1 MADDALN
8 YYNIEQLNRFD
19 GDLISQDYLLVR
31 VSKRTNMVSP
41 QDMKVSIGD
50 FLRGT
55 GLDTKVDKHGDVMV
69 GELLLANRVFLGGLL
84 TTGEEKKI
92 AQIDDKNVLWIGD
105 EALPLRVRAVQNPTV
120 TINNKQETFYHTG
133 FKPSATDVGAWS
145 KLEADQRFLM
155 KSVGWKQNAPLTTR
169 TADIIEDPSM
179 WDAGFSGMYRTNDT
193 LGFRSLTMHI
203 AHPKFTNGAHSRG
216 FTFDYGGTGTGTK
229 VYVYGYDKDGV
240 KQSNYKV
247 YTEADKPTPTEIGAY
262 TQKEVQDLLLQTSQ
276 WATSTFVDVAGDTM
290 TGVLKINSDDENRL
304 VLKNK
309 DDLMGNFIHFVDST
323 GESIAKIGKDAGDDL
338 LTIINTKDNTSLTL
352 ATDRIT
358 SNKNLFV
365 NDFKVYHEG
374 FKPTFA
380 DAGAVSASRN
390 LGTTDLDTIRGN
402 QFEGNWH
409 QRNDTDATTGRHYP
423 VALGGTLT
431 VYMNGINGCVQVYR
445 AKSGNKVYQRTYDA
459 AVGQWAA
466 WVKVFNSEFVPNG
479 ADIPY
484 ISSQNVFVSSGE
496 KPNTDYTDFNDAP
509 RNSTFFGYQDAVNAP
524 TGITGTFVDFNS
536 SGYHWQ
542 MGTDYRGGGK
552 FGFRTF
558 NADTSTWGDWGYLF
572 STKYLPTADQV
583 TGLGTA
589 AKLNVQ
595 TSSTDSDTNKLM
607 KVGAFGLGTRGT
619 QLTANSDFGRDYL
632 GEYNVGSGFFF
643 SGNDITG
650 AVTTTGW
657 KDFILLRHN
666 DPKDPAATW
675 ATALEMSQTGLG
687 YHVWENGTHKKVKV
701 YSELNKPTAADVGA
715 ISEDV
720 IWGKVDSLQKRWA
733 VGDNSAGGWWKIC
746 EVAVGQNGLS
756 AEFDFVGGR
765 GFNGEFQ
772 QQGNF
777 RMVLRTSNNTP
788 ANVNEVGRAELSVY
802 LEGSVFPFGAMGLEE
817 VRANVY
823 AIWWQPTNYAYGTFT
838 FKPNL
843 GYKTS
848 QELVWFPNVSSASKP
863 TTCVQAVSIRRVL
876 TSNSDKGLFGDTSGG
891 TGKRNWYKITMAGET
906 DHGFY
911 GDTNYFQFIAQ
922 GQNVLSLS
930 NGRIHS
936 KCDLSID
943 LAGDAVAQLRLRPN
957 NTASPSFLVRNDGGN
972 TYFLLTNQNDAD
984 GGYNNLRPLYINNA
998 NGSLNF
1004 GENVYLSKNFTMDG
1018 IASVGAQITWN
1029 PKGSGV
1035 VPQTRATNIRLW
1047 GTSDRQSVFECSDTK
1062 GWHWYSQRV
1071 NADDATVQFAINGRL
1086 SVVSGITTSTVTMN
1100 SDQYIRRDGNKVIW
1114 MQNAAG
1120 QEKAVVFGDDSGMLR
1135 IRTNN
1140 YATTTHL
1147 FGNRMIQLDDTQTVT
1162 GEGQGLIKGSVQ
1174 GGEWNAWRQRAA
1186 GLAVSCQD
1194 STNSA
1199 HTIWKATHWGKY
1211 HIAAMGVYVPNG
1223 ELANTQ
1229 AKLNVGNSEFN
1240 FSGSGDFQA
1249 GRNGNF
1255 NDVYI
1260 RSDRRLK
1267 KGLVKIDSALDK
1279 VCKLSGYTYDKLAS
1293 LGSDKIVGREAGIIA
1308 QTLQE
1313 ILPEAVTESK
1323 DTEDNTILVVSGS
1336 AVNALLVEAIKE
1348 LKERVD
1354 ALSK

>member
-1 MADDALN
+1 MADDVLN

-155 KSVGWKQNAPLTTR
+155 KSVSWKQNAPLTSR
-169 TADIIEDPSM
+169 SADIIDSPDM
-179 WDAGFSGMYRTNDT
+179 WDAGFSGYYRTNDT
-193 LGFRSLTMHI
+193 LGFKGLTVHI
-203 AHPKFTNGAHSRG
+203 AHPKFTNGAHARG
-216 FTFDYGGTGTGTK
+216 FTFEYGGTGTGTK
-229 VYVYGYDKDGV
+229 VYVYGYDKDGA

-276 WATSTFVDVAGDTM
+276 WATRTFVDVVGDTM
-290 TGVLKINSDDENRL
+290 TGALTLNGEDDNRL

-309 DDLMGNFIHFVDST
+309 DDMMGNFIHFVDST
-323 GESIAKIGKDAGDDL
+323 GSSVAQMGKDIGDNNFV
-338 LTIINTKDNTSLTL
+338 IINTKDNTSLTL
-352 ATDRIT
+352 STDRVV
-358 SNKNLFV
+358 SDKNLFV
-365 NDFKVYHEG
+365 NNFKVYHEG

-466 WVKVFNSEFVPNG
+466 WVKIFNGEFVPTG
-479 ADIPY
+479 SDIPY
-484 ISSQNVFVSSGE
+484 IASQNVFVSKGF
-496 KPNTDYTDFNDAP
+496 KPDADFTSFNDAP
-509 RNSTFFGYQDAVNAP
+509 RNSTFFGYQDADNAP
-524 TGITGTFVDFNS
+524 VGITGTFVDFNS

-558 NADTSTWGDWGYLF
+558 NADNSTWSDWGYLF

-589 AKLNVQ
+589 AKLNAQ
-595 TSSTDSDTNKLM
+595 TSLTDSDSSKLM

-632 GEYNVGSGFFF
+632 GKYDVGTGFFF

-650 AVTTTGW
+650 AVTTSGW

-666 DPKDPAATW
+666 DPTNPTATW
-675 ATALEMSQTGLG
+675 ATALEMSQSGLG

-701 YSELNKPTAADVGA
+701 YSEMNKPTAADVGA

-720 IWGKVDSLQKRWA
+720 IWGKVDSLQKRWT
-733 VGDNSAGGWWKIC
+733 VGENSAGGWWKIC

-765 GFNGEFQ
+765 GFNGQFQ

-802 LEGSVFPFGAMGLEE
+802 LEGSIFPFGAMGLEE

-823 AIWWQPTNYAYGTFT
+823 AIWWQPTSYAYGTFT

-848 QELVWFPNVSSASKP
+848 QELVWFPNTGSASKP
-863 TTCVQAVSIRRVL
+863 TTCVQPVSIRRVL
-876 TSNSDKGLFGDTSGG
+876 SSNSDQGLFGDTTGG

-911 GDTNYFQFIAQ
+911 GDSTYFQFIAQ

-936 KCDLSID
+936 KRSLAVD
-943 LAGDAVAQLRLRPN
+943 LAGETVAQLRLRPTTTTN
-957 NTASPSFLVRNDGGN
+957 PSFLIRNDGTN
-972 TYFLLTNQNDAD
+972 TYFMLTNPNDAD
-984 GGYNNLRPLYINNA
+984 GNYNSLRPVYINNT
-998 NGSLNF
+998 NGGVNF

-1018 IASVGAQITWN
+1018 VASMGAQITWN

-1047 GTSDRQSVFECSDTK
+1047 GTSARQSVFECSDTK
-1062 GWHWYSQRV
+1062 GWHWFSQRV
-1071 NADDATVQFAINGRL
+1071 NADDAAVQFAINGNL
-1086 SVVSGITTSTVTMN
+1086 TVSDITANVVASQANNMWIRKDGTKAINFQNTAGTV
-1100 SDQYIRRDGNKVIW
+1100 
-1114 MQNAAG
+1114 AARV
-1120 QEKAVVFGDDSGMLR
+1120 KGDDNGR
-1135 IRTNN
+1135 ITLEHTGRASW
-1140 YATTTHL
+1140 YFHDK
-1147 FGNRMIQLDDTQTVT
+1147 MMQLDTGGTVT
-1162 GEGQGLIKGSVQ
+1162 GEAMGLVRGQVQ
-1174 GGEWNAWRQRAA
+1174 GGSWSSWRARAA
-1186 GLAVSCQD
+1186 GLLVDCQD
-1194 STNSA
+1194 SVNSA

-1211 HIAAMGVYVPNG
+1211 H
-1223 ELANTQ
+1223 LACLHIHGTSDINTV
-1229 AKLNVGNSEFN
+1229 NVKMNVHNAEFN
-1240 FSGSGDFQA
+1240 FNASGDFTA
-1249 GRNGNF
+1249 SRNGSF

-1267 KGLVKIDSALDK
+1267 KDLVKIDSALDK
-1279 VCKLSGYTYDKLAS
+1279 VCKLSGYTYDKLAA
-1293 LGSDKIVGREAGIIA
+1293 LGSDKVVGREAGIIA

-1313 ILPEAVTESK
+1313 VLPEAVTESK

-1354 ALSK
+1354 ELSK

>member
-1 MADDALN
+1 MADDVLN

-105 EALPLRVRAVQNPTV
+105 ETLPLRVRAAQNPTV

-155 KSVGWKQNAPLTTR
+155 KSVSWKQNAPLTTR

-216 FTFDYGGTGTGTK
+216 FTFDYGGTGNGTK

-240 KQSNYKV
+240 KQSNYKI

-276 WATSTFVDVAGDTM
+276 WATSTFVDVAGDAM
-290 TGVLKINSDDENRL
+290 TGVLTLNSDDEAKL

-309 DDLMGNFIHFVDST
+309 DDMMGNFIHFVDST
-323 GESIAKIGKDAGDDL
+323 GKSIAQIGKDVGDDYF
-338 LTIINTKDNTSLTL
+338 TIVNTKDNTSLTL
-352 ATDRIT
+352 ATDRVT
-358 SNKNLFV
+358 SDKNLFV

-466 WVKVFNSEFVPNG
+466 WVKVFNSEFVPTG
-479 ADIPY
+479 SDIPY
-484 ISSQNVFVSSGE
+484 IASQNVFVSKGF
-496 KPNTDYTDFNDAP
+496 KPDADFTSFNAAP
-509 RNSTFFGYQDAVNAP
+509 RNSTFFGYQDADNAP
-524 TGITGTFVDFNS
+524 VGITGTFVDFDS

-558 NADTSTWGDWGYLF
+558 NSDNSTWSDWGYLF

-589 AKLNVQ
+589 AKLNAQ

-619 QLTANSDFGRDYL
+619 QITANADFGRDYL
-632 GEYNVGSGFFF
+632 GKYNVGSGFFF

-657 KDFILLRHN
+657 KDFLLLRHN
-666 DPKDPAATW
+666 DPTNPASTW
-675 ATALEMSQTGLG
+675 ATALEMSQSGLG

-720 IWGKVDSLQKRWA
+720 IWGKVDSLQKRWI
-733 VGDNSAGGWWKIC
+733 VGNNSAGSWWKIC

-802 LEGSVFPFGAMGLEE
+802 LEGSVFPFWAMGLEE

-823 AIWWQPTNYAYGTFT
+823 AIWWQPTNFAYGTFT

-863 TTCVQAVSIRRVL
+863 TTCVQQVSIRRVL
-876 TSNSDKGLFGDTSGG
+876 TSNSDQGLFGDTSGG

-911 GDTNYFQFIAQ
+911 GDTTYFQFIAQ

-936 KCDLSID
+936 KRSLAVD
-943 LAGDAVAQLRLRPN
+943 LAGETVAQLRLRAATSN
-957 NTASPSFLVRNDGGN
+957 PSFLIRNDGTN
-972 TYFLLTNQNDAD
+972 TYFMLTDPNDAD
-984 GGYNNLRPLYINNA
+984 GNYNSLRPLYINNVT
-998 NGSLNF
+998 GGLNF
-1004 GENVYLSKNFTMDG
+1004 GEAVYMSKSLVVDG
-1018 IASVGAQITWN
+1018 VASMGTQITWN

-1047 GTSDRQSVFECSDTK
+1047 GTSARQSVFECSDTK
-1062 GWHWYSQRV
+1062 GWHWYSQRA
-1071 NADDATVQFAINGRL
+1071 NADDATVQFAINGTL
-1086 SVVSGITTSTVTMN
+1086 NVSGITTSTVTMN
-1100 SDQYIRRDGNKVIW
+1100 SDQYIKRDGHKVIW

-1140 YATTTHL
+1140 SATTTHL

-1162 GEGQGLIKGSVQ
+1162 GEGQGLIKGCVQ
-1174 GGEWNAWRQRAA
+1174 GGAWTAWRQRSA

-1194 STNSA
+1194 STTSA
-1199 HTIWKATHWGKY
+1199 HNIWKATHWGKY
-1211 HIAAMGVYVPNG
+1211 HIAAMGVYVPDG
-1223 ELANTQ
+1223 DITKAITRLHVHDAT
-1229 AKLNVGNSEFN
+1229 FD
-1240 FSGSGDFQA
+1240 FSAAGDFNA
-1249 GRNGNF
+1249 SRNASF

-1267 KGLVKIDSALDK
+1267 KDLVKIDSALDK
-1279 VCKLSGYTYDKLAS
+1279 VCKLSGYTYDKLTS
-1293 LGSDKIVGREAGIIA
+1293 IGSDKVIGREAGIIA

-1313 ILPEAVTESK
+1313 VLPEAVTESK

>member
-1 MADDALN
+1 MADDVLN

-145 KLEADQRFLM
+145 KMEADQRFLM
-155 KSVGWKQNAPLTTR
+155 KSVSWKQNAPLTMR
-169 TADIIEDPSM
+169 SADIIQDPSM
-179 WDAGFSGMYRTNDT
+179 WDAGFSGFYRANDT
-193 LGFRSLTMHI
+193 KDLKGLNIHI
-203 AHPKFTNGAHSRG
+203 AHPLFTNGAHSRG
-216 FTFDYGGTGTGTK
+216 ITFEYGGTGTK
-229 VYVYGYDKDGV
+229 AYVYGFDKDGV
-240 KQSNYKV
+240 KQSNYKI
-247 YTEADKPTPTEIGAY
+247 YTEADKPTPNELGAY

-276 WATSTFVDVAGDTM
+276 WASRTFVDVTGDTM
-290 TGVLKINSDDENRL
+290 TGALTLNGSDENRL
-304 VLKNK
+304 ILKSS
-309 DDLMGNFIHFVDST
+309 DDMMGNFIHFIDST
-323 GESIAKIGKDAGDDL
+323 GNTIAQIGKDVGEDSLHL
-338 LTIINTKDNTSLTL
+338 LNTKDGTGLVLESDKVT
-352 ATDRIT
+352 A
-358 SNKNLFV
+358 SKNLFV
-365 NDFKVYHEG
+365 NNFKVYHEG
-374 FKPTFA
+374 FKPTYA

-390 LGTTDLDTIRGN
+390 LGTTDLDTLRGN

-409 QRNDTDATTGRHYP
+409 QRNDTDATTARHYP

-459 AVGQWAA
+459 AVGSWDA
-466 WVKVFNSEFVPNG
+466 WVKVFNSEFVPTG
-479 ADIPY
+479 SDIPY
-484 ISSQNVFVSSGE
+484 IASQNIFVSSGE
-496 KPNTDYTDFNDAP
+496 KPNPDYTDFNDAP

-524 TGITGTFVDFNS
+524 TGITGTFFDIHS
-536 SGYHWQ
+536 AGYRWQ
-542 MGTDYRGGGK
+542 MGADYRGTGK
-552 FGFRTF
+552 LGFRNF
-558 NADTSTWGDWGYLF
+558 NNDTKAWGDWGYIF
-572 STKYLPTADQV
+572 STKYLPNADQV

-589 AKLNVQ
+589 AKLNAQ
-595 TSSTDSDTNKLM
+595 TTLTDAGKDKLM

-619 QLTANSDFGRDYL
+619 QVVSGKDFGTDYL
-632 GEYNVGSGFFF
+632 GKYDVGTGFFF

-650 AVTTTGW
+650 TVTNTGW

-666 DPKDPAATW
+666 DPTDPQATW

-720 IWGKVDSLQKRWA
+720 IWGKVDSLQKRWT

-765 GFNGEFQ
+765 GFNGQFQ

-777 RMVLRTSNNTP
+777 RMVLRTSNGTP
-788 ANVNEVGRAELSVY
+788 ANTNEVGRAELSVY
-802 LEGSVFPFGAMGLEE
+802 LEGSIFPFAEMGLEE

-823 AIWWQPTNYAYGTFT
+823 AIWWKPTSYAYGTFT

-848 QELVWFPNVSSASKP
+848 QELVWFPNEGTASKP
-863 TTCVQAVSIRRVL
+863 TTCVQPVSIRRVL
-876 TSNSDKGLFGDTSGG
+876 TSNSDRGLFEDTTGG
-891 TGKRNWYKITMAGET
+891 IGKRNWYKITMAGET

-911 GDTNYFQFIAQ
+911 GDTTYFQFIAQ

-936 KCDLSID
+936 KRSLAVD
-943 LAGDAVAQLRLRPN
+943 LAGETVAQLRLRPATTSN
-957 NTASPSFLVRNDGGN
+957 PSFLIRNDGSN
-972 TYFLLTNQNDAD
+972 TYFMLTNVNDAD
-984 GGYNNLRPLYINNA
+984 GNYNGLRPMYIHNT
-998 NGSLNF
+998 NGSVNF
-1004 GENVYLSKNFTMDG
+1004 GEAVYMSKNLTVDG
-1018 IASVGAQITWN
+1018 VASMGAQITWN

-1035 VPQTRATNIRLW
+1035 VSQTRATNLRLW
-1047 GTSDRQSVFECSDTK
+1047 GTSARQSVFECSDTK
-1062 GWHWYSQRV
+1062 GWHWYSQRA
-1071 NADDATVQFAINGRL
+1071 NADDATVLFAINGSL
-1086 SVVSGITTSTVTMN
+1086 NTTNITCSTISSSNDMYLRKGGTSHIHFQDSAGAVKAR
-1100 SDQYIRRDGNKVIW
+1100 I
-1114 MQNAAG
+1114 AG
-1120 QEKAVVFGDDSGMLR
+1120 QDTGR
-1135 IRTNN
+1135 ITLEHTGVASWYFHNK
-1140 YATTTHL
+1140 
-1147 FGNRMIQLDDTQTVT
+1147 MIQLDTGGTVG
-1162 GEGQGLIKGSVQ
+1162 GEAMGLIRGQVQ
-1174 GGEWNAWRQRAA
+1174 GGSWASWRTRAA
-1186 GLAVSCQD
+1186 GLLVDCQD
-1194 STNSA
+1194 STVSA
-1199 HTIWKATHWGKY
+1199 HNIWKATHWGKY
-1211 HIAAMGVYVPNG
+1211 HIAAMGVYVASG
-1223 ELANTQ
+1223 DIANAQ

-1240 FSGSGDFQA
+1240 FFGNGDLNA

-1267 KGLVKIDSALDK
+1267 KDLVKIDSALDK

-1293 LGSDKIVGREAGIIA
+1293 IGSDKVVGREAGIIA

-1313 ILPEAVTESK
+1313 VLPEAVTEST
-1323 DTEDNTILVVSGS
+1323 DTEGNTILVVSGS

>member
-1 MADDALN
+1 MADDVLN

-31 VSKRTNMVSP
+31 ISKRNNMVSP

-50 FLRGT
+50 FMRGT
-55 GLDTKVDKHGDVMV
+55 GMDTKVDKHGDVMV

-92 AQIDDKNVLWIGD
+92 AQIDDKNILWFGD
-105 EALPLRVRAVQNPTV
+105 EALPLRVRAQTNPTV
-120 TINNKQETFYHTG
+120 TINNQQFTFYHTG

-145 KLEADQRFLM
+145 KTETDQRFLM
-155 KSVGWKQNAPLTTR
+155 KSVSWKQDAPLTTR

-179 WDAGFSGMYRTNDT
+179 WDVGFSGFYRANDT
-193 LGFRSLTMHI
+193 KDLKGLNIHI
-203 AHPKFTNGAHSRG
+203 AHPLFTNGAHSRG
-216 FTFDYGGTGTGTK
+216 ITFEYGGTGTK
-229 VYVYGYDKDGV
+229 AYVYGFDKDGV

-323 GESIAKIGKDAGDDL
+323 GKSIAQIGKDAGDDF

-358 SNKNLFV
+358 SDKNLFV
-365 NDFKVYHEG
+365 NDFKVYHKG

-380 DAGAVSASRN
+380 DVGAVSASRD
-390 LGTTDLDTIRGN
+390 LGTTDLDNIRGN
-402 QFEGNWH
+402 RFEGNWY
-409 QRNDTDATTGRHYP
+409 QRNDTGATTGRHYP

-431 VYMNGINGCVQVYR
+431 VYMNDIYGCVQVYR

-466 WVKVFNSEFVPNG
+466 WVKVFNGEFVPNG

-484 ISSQNVFVSSGE
+484 IASQNVFVSKGF
-496 KPNTDYTDFNDAP
+496 KPDADFTSFNNAP
-509 RNSTFFGYQDAVNAP
+509 RNSTFFGYQDADNAP
-524 TGITGTFVDFNS
+524 VGITGTFVDFNS

-558 NADTSTWGDWGYLF
+558 NADTSTWSDWGYLF

-589 AKLNVQ
+589 AKLNAQ

-632 GEYNVGSGFFF
+632 GKYNVGSGFFF

-666 DPKDPAATW
+666 DPKDSAATW

-765 GFNGEFQ
+765 GFNGESQ

-802 LEGSVFPFGAMGLEE
+802 LEGSIFPFGAMGLEE

-823 AIWWQPTNYAYGTFT
+823 AIWWQPTSYAYGTFT

-848 QELVWFPNVSSASKP
+848 QELVWFPNMSSASKP

-922 GQNVLSLS
+922 GQNVLSLA

-936 KCDLSID
+936 KRDLSID
-943 LAGDAVAQLRLRPN
+943 LAGEAVAQLRLRPN
-957 NTASPSFLVRNDGGN
+957 NTANPSFLVRNDGTN
-972 TYFLLTNQNDAD
+972 TYFMLTNPNDAD
-984 GGYNNLRPLYINNA
+984 GRYNSLRPLYINNA

-1018 IASVGAQITWN
+1018 VASVGAQITWN

-1035 VPQTRATNIRLW
+1035 VPQTRATYIRLW
-1047 GTSDRQSVFECSDTK
+1047 GTSARQSVFECADTK

-1071 NADDATVQFAINGRL
+1071 NADDASVQFSINGSL
-1086 SVVSGITTSTVTMN
+1086 NTTNITCSTISSANDMWLRKGGTSHIHFQDSAGAVKA
-1100 SDQYIRRDGNKVIW
+1100 RV
-1114 MQNAAG
+1114 AG
-1120 QEKAVVFGDDSGMLR
+1120 QDTGRVTIEHVGVASWYFHNK
-1135 IRTNN
+1135 
-1140 YATTTHL
+1140 
-1147 FGNRMIQLDDTQTVT
+1147 MIQLDTGDTVG
-1162 GEGQGLIKGSVQ
+1162 GESSGLIRGQVQ
-1174 GGEWNAWRQRAA
+1174 GGAWVDWRARAA
-1186 GLAVSCQD
+1186 GLLVDCQD
-1194 STNSA
+1194 STRSA
-1199 HTIWKATHWGKY
+1199 HTVWKATHWGKY

-1223 ELANTQ
+1223 EIANTQ

-1267 KGLVKIDSALDK
+1267 KDLVKIDSALDK
-1279 VCKLSGYTYDKLAS
+1279 VCKLSGYTYDKLTS

-1313 ILPEAVTESK
+1313 VLPEAVTESK

>member
-1 MADDALN
+1 MADDVLN

-105 EALPLRVRAVQNPTV
+105 EALPLRVRAAQNPTV

-155 KSVGWKQNAPLTTR
+155 KSVSWKQNAPLTSR
-169 TADIIEDPSM
+169 SADIIDSPDM
-179 WDAGFSGMYRTNDT
+179 WDAGFSGYYRTNDT
-193 LGFRSLTMHI
+193 LGFRGLTLHI
-203 AHPKFTNGAHSRG
+203 AHPRFTNGAHSRG

-276 WATSTFVDVAGDTM
+276 WATSTFVDVAGDAM
-290 TGVLKINSDDENRL
+290 TGVLTLNSDDENRL

-323 GESIAKIGKDAGDDL
+323 GKSIAQIGKDVGDDYF
-338 LTIINTKDNTSLTL
+338 TIINTKDNTSLTL
-352 ATDRIT
+352 STDRVT
-358 SNKNLFV
+358 SDKNLFV

-466 WVKVFNSEFVPNG
+466 WVKVFNGEFVPTG
-479 ADIPY
+479 SDIPY
-484 ISSQNVFVSSGE
+484 IASQNVFVSKGF
-496 KPNTDYTDFNDAP
+496 KPDADFTSFNDAP
-509 RNSTFFGYQDAVNAP
+509 RNSTFFGYQDADNAP
-524 TGITGTFVDFNS
+524 VGITGTFVDFDS

-558 NADTSTWGDWGYLF
+558 NTDTSTWGDWGYLF
-572 STKYLPTADQV
+572 STKYLPSADQV

-595 TSSTDSDTNKLM
+595 TSLTDSDTNKLM

-619 QLTANSDFGRDYL
+619 QLTANADFGRDYL
-632 GEYNVGSGFFF
+632 GKYNVGSGFFF

-650 AVTTTGW
+650 TVTTTGW
-657 KDFILLRHN
+657 KDFLLLRHN

-720 IWGKVDSLQKRWA
+720 IWGKVDSLQKRWT
-733 VGDNSAGGWWKIC
+733 VGDNTAGGWWKIC

-802 LEGSVFPFGAMGLEE
+802 LEGSIFPFGAMGLEE

-848 QELVWFPNVSSASKP
+848 QELVWFPNTGSASKP
-863 TTCVQAVSIRRVL
+863 TTCVQAVSVRRVL
-876 TSNSDKGLFGDTSGG
+876 TSNSDRGLFGDTTGG

-922 GQNVLSLS
+922 GQNVLSLA
-930 NGRIHS
+930 NGRLHS
-936 KCDLSID
+936 KRDLAID
-943 LAGDAVAQLRLRPN
+943 LAGEAVAQLRLRAATSSN
-957 NTASPSFLVRNDGGN
+957 PSFLVRNDGTN
-972 TYFLLTNQNDAD
+972 TYFMLTNPNDAD
-984 GGYNNLRPLYINNA
+984 GRYNSLRPLYINNA

-1035 VPQTRATNIRLW
+1035 VSQTRATNIRLW
-1047 GTSDRQSVFECSDTK
+1047 GTSARQSVFECSDTK
-1062 GWHWYSQRV
+1062 GWHWYSQRA
-1071 NADDATVQFAINGRL
+1071 NAEDATVLFAINGALNTQAITCSTL
-1086 SVVSGITTSTVTMN
+1086 SSSNDLWLRKGGTSHIHFQDSAGAVKAR
-1100 SDQYIRRDGNKVIW
+1100 I
-1114 MQNAAG
+1114 AG
-1120 QEKAVVFGDDSGMLR
+1120 QDTGR
-1135 IRTNN
+1135 ITLEHTGVASWYFHNK
-1140 YATTTHL
+1140 
-1147 FGNRMIQLDDTQTVT
+1147 MIQLDTGGTVG
-1162 GEGQGLIKGSVQ
+1162 GEAMGLIRGQVQ
-1174 GGEWNAWRQRAA
+1174 GGSWASWRTRAA
-1186 GLAVSCQD
+1186 GLLVDCQD
-1194 STNSA
+1194 STVSA
-1199 HTIWKATHWGKY
+1199 HNIWKATHWGKY
-1211 HIAAMGVYVPNG
+1211 HIAAMGVYVASG
-1223 ELANTQ
+1223 DIANAQ

-1240 FSGSGDFQA
+1240 FFGNGDLNA

-1267 KGLVKIDSALDK
+1267 KDLVKIDSALDK

-1313 ILPEAVTESK
+1313 VLPEAVTGST
-1323 DTEDNTILVVSGS
+1323 DTEGNTILVVSGS

-1354 ALSK
+1354 ELSK